1 MFLGIVFIANS
12 IGYEHKLEQIRRIAL
27 FRDECGGQTRLLLGT
42 HGVRSPVR
50 FTRRPSSE
58 CLADVAVD
66 VDWLACAR
74 VFLDVEPEHHLA
86 VLLEAVLRNVDIV
99 VHLPPGVHDREE
111 VVLHF
116 VGLVHAADFEMLAVL
131 RDAEDDPPSSRI
143 GERGGRFE
151 DGLRQR
157 GFGGFAL
164 GVAPLAGA

>member
-1 MFLGIVFIANS
+1 M
-12 IGYEHKLEQIRRIAL
+12 
-27 FRDECGGQTRLLLGT
+27 LLRAVVAATLA
-42 HGVRSPVR
+42 H
-50 FTRRPSSE
+50 E

-66 VDWLACAR
+66 VDRLACAR

-131 RDAEDDPPSSRI
+131 RDADDDPAPARI

-157 GFGGFAL
+157 VFGGFEL
-164 GVAPLAGA
+164 GVASLAGAVGVAAPAEARIGDFEREHQRAWTLWDAFTTIQLCSRFPTRQ